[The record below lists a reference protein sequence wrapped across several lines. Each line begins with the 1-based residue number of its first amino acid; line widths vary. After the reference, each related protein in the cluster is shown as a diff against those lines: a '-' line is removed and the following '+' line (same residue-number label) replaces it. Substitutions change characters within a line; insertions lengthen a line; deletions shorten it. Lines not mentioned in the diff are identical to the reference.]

1 MSLRWQVPNYKYRMV
16 KCTRS
21 IHELSGGNQ
30 QKVLLARWLC
40 TQSRLLIL
48 DEPTRGI
55 DVGTKAEI
63 REIVDEMAAQGLAVV
78 MVSSE
83 LDDLTNHCQ
92 RIVVTCAGR
101 TVAEFQ
107 GDQIK
112 EDSIL
117 AAMAQASR
125 TTGTVG
131 D

>member
-1 MSLRWQVPNYKYRMV
+1 M
-16 KCTRS
+16 
-21 IHELSGGNQ
+21 
-30 QKVLLARWLC
+30 
-40 TQSRLLIL
+40 

-83 LDDLTNHCQ
+83 LDDLINHCQ
-92 RIVVTCAGR
+92 RIVVMCAGR